1 MRRSVRWPKAPN
13 ALGNALRRMASN
25 LRAAGIEIQFSR
37 VERLRLARQFAQI
50 VAIQDS
56 PSAEA
61 HPRMSDTLV
70 HADQA
75 NFSDS
80 DVRRGAQPP
89 TQTRERAL
97 SANDSL
103 WRFVQFRL
111 AARSAKIWPK
121 RAFRRALYGH
131 RTCARVQGLA

>member
-37 VERLRLARQFAQI
+37 VERLRLARQFARI

-70 HADQA
+70 HPDRRTSVTPMYAVWRATPDADKG
-75 NFSDS
+75 N
-80 DVRRGAQPP
+80 
-89 TQTRERAL
+89 
-97 SANDSL
+97 
-103 WRFVQFRL
+103 
-111 AARSAKIWPK
+111 KH
-121 RAFRRALYGH
+121 FRRMTVCGDLCSFAPDCGAISQNLAKESLPQGVV
-131 RTCARVQGLA
+131 RTPYVR

>member
-70 HADQA
+70 HAD
-75 NFSDS
+75 
-80 DVRRGAQPP
+80 RRTSVTPMYA
-89 TQTRERAL
+89 
-97 SANDSL
+97 
-103 WRFVQFRL
+103 V
-111 AARSAKIWPK
+111 ARNP
-121 RAFRRALYGH
+121 RR
-131 RTCARVQGLA
+131 RQGK